1 MRKKEKG
8 RKEKKV
14 FLRAN
19 TVANLK
25 KILEV
30 ERLLEVFFW
39 CLLSKLG
46 FRALALKNAN
56 AIFKAFLIFQGSK
69 TLVSNNDKP
78 HYCKNFCNSATVQF

>member
-1 MRKKEKG
+1 MKKKEKG

-14 FLRAN
+14 FLREN

-25 KILEV
+25 KFLEV

-46 FRALALKNAN
+46 FREPIGDALRLCIIN
-56 AIFKAFLIFQGSK
+56 
-69 TLVSNNDKP
+69 
-78 HYCKNFCNSATVQF
+78 